1 MREIRVRYAYV
12 TDLADGEGWRY
23 YVSGAETD
31 CGALGGPES
40 LPEDAPLEQIQAAWL
55 RSRQALGGPC
65 LSCGAAAPERD
76 QLIAQRVGE
85 GRPLREIGEAVGLS
99 ERQVTRI
106 AQRAGIRRGRG
117 RPAKPD
123 ETRGEAIAAG
133 RYSVE
138 STADGRAI
146 LSICLGQTKRGPWS
160 YVLVPAAEIDP
171 VGAAAAG
178 RGEEITPERAAA
190 LIVDSAAP

>member
-1 MREIRVRYAYV
+1 MREIRISWQ
-12 TDLADGEGWRY
+12 DDGPDSGWVCRIDGSIYEG
-23 YVSGAETD
+23 
-31 CGALGGPES
+31 GGHVGDV
-40 LPEDAPLEQIQAAWL
+40 PEDLPRDAPPEAVVAAWL
-55 RSRQALGGPC
+55 RSRQALGEPC
-65 LSCGAAAPERD
+65 LTCGQAAPERD
-76 QLIAQRVGE
+76 QIVASMVGE

-117 RPAKPD
+117 RPAKPV

-138 STADGRAI
+138 GTADGRAI

-160 YVLVPAAEIDP
+160 YVLVSAAEIDP

-178 RGEEITPERAAA
+178 RGEEITAEQAAA
-190 LIVDSAAP
+190 LIVAAADR